1 MTIEEI
7 CKILGKEIPK
17 DQKEELEIIKEIF
30 HKEGKETEKGEYD
43 FGEVKGKLSAA
54 FQDFM
59 VRYPLKRMKYRP
71 EFTKEGARVRQKE
84 EQDEK

>member
-43 FGEVKGKLSAA
+43 FGEVKGKI
-54 FQDFM
+54 
-59 VRYPLKRMKYRP
+59 
-71 EFTKEGARVRQKE
+71 TKE
-84 EQDEK
+84 

>member
-43 FGEVKGKLSAA
+43 FGEVKGKI
-54 FQDFM
+54 
-59 VRYPLKRMKYRP
+59 
-71 EFTKEGARVRQKE
+71 TKEYKNSDKKIIQISIKLLE
-84 EQDEK
+84 